1 MDGVRAP
8 VGQTDISAPG
18 HAKFKLEVCHNIL
31 WSRYKGEVFSA
42 LYAICKARGIAVKF
56 VQMAETEAARVGL
69 SSVDLSNHRY
79 PFELVYRGSSETIP
93 LYRRVPS
100 YFWRGLSTK
109 ADFVILAGYS
119 TAENWAQLAGLML
132 RGTRR
137 GVFCDSTAN
146 DRAASALKRPA
157 KRFFFGRCDIVFCY
171 GQRSREYVMAHGVPA
186 ERIAI
191 RCQAAALP
199 PGYSVAAVG
208 PLRRANA
215 GAVPAFLYVGRLAP
229 EKNLDRLV
237 EAFAAVVGSDPG
249 ATLTLVGA
257 GPEEVRLKRLVAA
270 KGLAGSISFPGGL
283 GPAALSDEYY
293 KATCLV
299 LPSLSEPWGLVVNE
313 ALSHGCPVLVSD
325 RCGCA
330 PELAG
335 PATGLVFDP
344 LDVADLARKMK
355 LMPVLFEDVDAT
367 TRNCLECMEAYTP
380 QGAAAQII
388 GAVEAEL
395 A

>member
-1 MDGVRAP
+1 MDGLRAP
-8 VGQTDISAPG
+8 GGETAISVPAHP
-18 HAKFKLEVCHNIL
+18 KFKLEVCHNIL

-42 LYAICKARGIAVKF
+42 LHIICQARGIAVRF

-69 SSVDLSNHRY
+69 SSVDLSSHRY
-79 PFELVYRGSSETIP
+79 PFELVYRGSIEKIP
-93 LYRRVPS
+93 LYRRVPT
-100 YFWRGLSTK
+100 YFWRGLSSR

-146 DRAASALKRPA
+146 DRAASRLKRPA
-157 KRFFFGRCDIVFCY
+157 KRLFFGRCDIVFCY
-171 GQRSREYVMAHGVPA
+171 GQKSREYVMAHGVPA
-186 ERIAI
+186 GRIAI

-208 PLRRANA
+208 PLRRAHVS
-215 GAVPAFLYVGRLAP
+215 AVPAYLYVGRLAP
-229 EKNLDRLV
+229 EKNLDRLI
-237 EAFAAVVGSDPG
+237 EAFAAVVVGDPA

-257 GPEEVRLKRLVAA
+257 GPEEARLKRLVAD
-270 KGLAGSISFPGGL
+270 KGLDQSVAFSGGL
-283 GPAALSDEYY
+283 GPAALSDQYY

-335 PATGLVFDP
+335 PGTGLVFDP
-344 LDVADLARKMK
+344 LDVAELARKMK
-355 LMPVLFEDVDAT
+355 RMPLLFQDVDAT
-367 TRNCLECMEAYTP
+367 TRDCLTCMAAYTP
-380 QGAAAQII
+380 QEAAAQII